1 MIFKK
6 RQVLMAALVVALGA
20 AVFVNW
26 YYTKQPQATQTNSPI
41 SSSQQQETENQE
53 AATAGNL
60 GDAQFVSGT
69 LPSSENKN
77 QTDEPEYFVQAKL
90 DRTVAHDKAK
100 ETLQET
106 INSSTADA
114 ESKKAA
120 SEALEKLSSNIKKET
135 DTENLIKAKIAS
147 GCVVVIDNGKAQVIV
162 EKGKLNDTV
171 VLQIKEIMIQQTGF
185 TVENITIIEAK

>member
-26 YYTKQPQATQTNSPI
+26 YYTKQPQTVQTNSPV
-41 SSSQQQETENQE
+41 SSTQQSTENQE

-69 LPSSENKN
+69 LPSSENKT
-77 QTDEPEYFVQAKL
+77 TDEPEYFVQAKL

-100 ETLQET
+100 ETLQQT
-106 INSSTADA
+106 IDSSTADA

-120 SEALEKLSSNIKKET
+120 SEALEKLSANIKKET
-135 DTENLIKAKIAS
+135 DTENLIKAKISS

-171 VLQIKEIMIQQTGF
+171 VLQIKEIVIQQTGF

>member
-26 YYTKQPQATQTNSPI
+26 YYTKQPQTVQTNSPV
-41 SSSQQQETENQE
+41 SSTQQSTENQE

-69 LPSSENKN
+69 LPSSENK
-77 QTDEPEYFVQAKL
+77 TDEPEYFVQAKL

-100 ETLQET
+100 ETLQQT
-106 INSSTADA
+106 IDSSTADA

-120 SEALEKLSSNIKKET
+120 SEALEKLSANIKKET
-135 DTENLIKAKIAS
+135 DTENLIKAKISS
-147 GCVVVIDNGKAQVIV
+147 GCVVVIDNSKAQVIV

-171 VLQIKEIMIQQTGF
+171 VLQIKEIVIQQTGF

>member
-26 YYTKQPQATQTNSPI
+26 YYTKQPQTVQTNSPV
-41 SSSQQQETENQE
+41 SSTQQDTENQE

-69 LPSSENKN
+69 LPSSENK
-77 QTDEPEYFVQAKL
+77 TDEPEYFVQAKL

-100 ETLQET
+100 ETLQQT
-106 INSSTADA
+106 IDSSTADA

-120 SEALEKLSSNIKKET
+120 SEALEKLSANIKKET
-135 DTENLIKAKIAS
+135 DTENLIKAKISS

-171 VLQIKEIMIQQTGF
+171 VLQIKEIVIQQTGF

>member
-26 YYTKQPQATQTNSPI
+26 YYTKQPQTVQTNSPV
-41 SSSQQQETENQE
+41 SSTQQDTENQE

-69 LPSSENKN
+69 LPSSENKT
-77 QTDEPEYFVQAKL
+77 TDEPEYFVQAKL

-100 ETLQET
+100 ETLQQT
-106 INSSTADA
+106 IDSSTADA

-120 SEALEKLSSNIKKET
+120 SEALEKLSANIKKET
-135 DTENLIKAKIAS
+135 DTENLIKAKISS
-147 GCVVVIDNGKAQVIV
+147 GCIVVIDNGKAQVIV

-171 VLQIKEIMIQQTGF
+171 VLQIKEIVIQQTGF

>member
-26 YYTKQPQATQTNSPI
+26 YYTKQPPTTQVNSPV
-41 SSSQQQETENQE
+41 SASQQETENQE

-69 LPSSENKN
+69 LPSSENTN

-90 DRTVAHDKAK
+90 DRTTAHDEAK

-120 SEALEKLSSNIKKET
+120 SEALEELSANIKKET

-171 VLQIKEIMIQQTGF
+171 VLQIKEIVIQQTGF

>member
-26 YYTKQPQATQTNSPI
+26 YYTKQPQTVQTNSPV
-41 SSSQQQETENQE
+41 SSTQQNTENQE

-69 LPSSENKN
+69 LPSSENKS
-77 QTDEPEYFVQAKL
+77 TDEPEYFVQAKL

-100 ETLQET
+100 ETLQQT
-106 INSSTADA
+106 IDSSTADA

-120 SEALEKLSSNIKKET
+120 SEALEKLSANIKKET
-135 DTENLIKAKIAS
+135 DTENLIKAKISS

-171 VLQIKEIMIQQTGF
+171 VLQIKEIVIQQTGF

>member
-26 YYTKQPQATQTNSPI
+26 YYTKQPQTVQTNSPV
-41 SSSQQQETENQE
+41 SSTQQNTENQE

-69 LPSSENKN
+69 LPSSENK
-77 QTDEPEYFVQAKL
+77 TDEPEYFVQAKL

-100 ETLQET
+100 ETLQQT
-106 INSSTADA
+106 IDSSTADA

-135 DTENLIKAKIAS
+135 DTENLIKAKISS

-171 VLQIKEIMIQQTGF
+171 VLQIKEIVIQQTGF

>member
-26 YYTKQPQATQTNSPI
+26 YYTKQPQTVQTNSPV
-41 SSSQQQETENQE
+41 SSTQQNTENQE
-53 AATAGNL
+53 AETAGNL

-69 LPSSENKN
+69 LPSSENKT
-77 QTDEPEYFVQAKL
+77 TDEPEYFVQAKL

-100 ETLQET
+100 ETLQQT
-106 INSSTADA
+106 IDSSTADA

-120 SEALEKLSSNIKKET
+120 SEALEKLSANIKKET
-135 DTENLIKAKIAS
+135 DTENLIKAKISS

-171 VLQIKEIMIQQTGF
+171 VLQIKEIVIQQTGF

>member
-26 YYTKQPQATQTNSPI
+26 YYTKQPQTVQTNSPV
-41 SSSQQQETENQE
+41 SSTQQNTENQE

-69 LPSSENKN
+69 LPSSENKS
-77 QTDEPEYFVQAKL
+77 TDEPEYFVQAKL

-100 ETLQET
+100 KTLQQT
-106 INSSTADA
+106 IDSSTADA

-120 SEALEKLSSNIKKET
+120 SEALEKLSANIKKET
-135 DTENLIKAKIAS
+135 DTENLIKAKISS

-171 VLQIKEIMIQQTGF
+171 VLQIKEIVIQQTGF

>member
-26 YYTKQPQATQTNSPI
+26 YYTKQPQTVQTNSPI
-41 SSSQQQETENQE
+41 SSTQQNTENQE

-69 LPSSENKN
+69 LPSSENKT
-77 QTDEPEYFVQAKL
+77 TDEPEYFVQAKL

-100 ETLQET
+100 ETLQQT
-106 INSSTADA
+106 IDSSTADA

-120 SEALEKLSSNIKKET
+120 SEALEKLSANIKKET
-135 DTENLIKAKIAS
+135 DTENLIKAKISS

-171 VLQIKEIMIQQTGF
+171 VLQIKEIVIQQTGF

>member
-26 YYTKQPQATQTNSPI
+26 YYTKQPQTVQTNSPV
-41 SSSQQQETENQE
+41 SSTQQDTENQE

-69 LPSSENKN
+69 LPSSENK
-77 QTDEPEYFVQAKL
+77 TDEPEYFVQAKL

-106 INSSTADA
+106 IDSSTADA

-120 SEALEKLSSNIKKET
+120 TQALEKLSANIKKET
-135 DTENLIKAKIAS
+135 DTENLIKAKISS
-147 GCVVVIDNGKAQVIV
+147 GCVVVIDNSKAQVIV

-171 VLQIKEIMIQQTGF
+171 VLQIKEIVIQQTGF

>member
-26 YYTKQPQATQTNSPI
+26 YYTKQPQTVQTNSPV
-41 SSSQQQETENQE
+41 SSTQQDTENQE

-69 LPSSENKN
+69 LPSSENKT
-77 QTDEPEYFVQAKL
+77 TDEPEYFVQAKL

-100 ETLQET
+100 ETLQQT
-106 INSSTADA
+106 IDSSTADA

-120 SEALEKLSSNIKKET
+120 SEALEKLSANIKKET
-135 DTENLIKAKIAS
+135 DTENLIKAKISS

-171 VLQIKEIMIQQTGF
+171 VLQIKEIVIQQTGF

>member
-26 YYTKQPQATQTNSPI
+26 YYTKQPQTVQTNSPV
-41 SSSQQQETENQE
+41 SSTQQNTENQE

-69 LPSSENKN
+69 LPSSENKT
-77 QTDEPEYFVQAKL
+77 TDEPEYFVQAKL

-100 ETLQET
+100 ETLQQT
-106 INSSTADA
+106 IDSSTADA

-120 SEALEKLSSNIKKET
+120 SEALETLSANIKKET
-135 DTENLIKAKIAS
+135 DTENLIKAKISS

-171 VLQIKEIMIQQTGF
+171 VLQIKEIVIQQTGF

>member
-26 YYTKQPQATQTNSPI
+26 YYTKQPQTVQTNSPV
-41 SSSQQQETENQE
+41 SSTQQSTENQE

-69 LPSSENKN
+69 LPSSENKT
-77 QTDEPEYFVQAKL
+77 TDEPEYFVQAKL

-100 ETLQET
+100 ETLQQT
-106 INSSTADA
+106 IDSSTADA

-135 DTENLIKAKIAS
+135 DTENLIKAKISS

-171 VLQIKEIMIQQTGF
+171 VLQIKEIVIQQTGF

>member
-26 YYTKQPQATQTNSPI
+26 YYTKQPQTVQTNSPV
-41 SSSQQQETENQE
+41 SSTQQDTENQE

-69 LPSSENKN
+69 LPSTENK
-77 QTDEPEYFVQAKL
+77 TDEPEYFVQAKL

-100 ETLQET
+100 ETLQQT
-106 INSSTADA
+106 IDSSTADA

-120 SEALEKLSSNIKKET
+120 SEALEKLSANIKKET
-135 DTENLIKAKIAS
+135 DTENLIKAKISS

-171 VLQIKEIMIQQTGF
+171 VLQIKEIVIQQTGF

>member
-26 YYTKQPQATQTNSPI
+26 YYTKQPQTVQTNSPV
-41 SSSQQQETENQE
+41 SSTQQDTENQE

-69 LPSSENKN
+69 LPSSENK
-77 QTDEPEYFVQAKL
+77 TDEPEYFVQAKL

-106 INSSTADA
+106 IDSSTADA

-120 SEALEKLSSNIKKET
+120 TQALEKLSANIKKET
-135 DTENLIKAKIAS
+135 DTENLIKAKISS
-147 GCVVVIDNGKAQVIV
+147 GCIVVIDNSKAQVIV

-171 VLQIKEIMIQQTGF
+171 VLQIKEIVIQQTGF

>member
-26 YYTKQPQATQTNSPI
+26 YYTKQPQTVQTNSPV
-41 SSSQQQETENQE
+41 SSTQQNTENQE

-69 LPSSENKN
+69 LPSSENK
-77 QTDEPEYFVQAKL
+77 TDEPEYFVQAKL

-100 ETLQET
+100 ETLQQT
-106 INSSTADA
+106 IDSSTADA

-120 SEALEKLSSNIKKET
+120 SEALEKLSANIKKET
-135 DTENLIKAKIAS
+135 DTENLIKAKISS
-147 GCVVVIDNGKAQVIV
+147 GCVVVIDNSKAQVIV

-171 VLQIKEIMIQQTGF
+171 VLQIKEIVIQQTGF

>member
-26 YYTKQPQATQTNSPI
+26 YYTKQPQTVQTNSPV
-41 SSSQQQETENQE
+41 SSTQQNTENQE

-69 LPSSENKN
+69 LPSSENKT
-77 QTDEPEYFVQAKL
+77 TDEPEYFVQAKL
-90 DRTVAHDKAK
+90 DRTIAHDKAK
-100 ETLQET
+100 ETLQQT
-106 INSSTADA
+106 IDSSTADA

-120 SEALEKLSSNIKKET
+120 SEALEKLSANIKKET
-135 DTENLIKAKIAS
+135 DTENLIKAKISS

-171 VLQIKEIMIQQTGF
+171 VLQIKEIVIQQTGF

>member
-26 YYTKQPQATQTNSPI
+26 YYTKQPQTVQTNSPV
-41 SSSQQQETENQE
+41 SSTQQNTENQE

-69 LPSSENKN
+69 LPSSENKT
-77 QTDEPEYFVQAKL
+77 TDEPEYFVQAKL

-100 ETLQET
+100 ETLQQT
-106 INSSTADA
+106 IDSSTADA

-120 SEALEKLSSNIKKET
+120 SEALEKLSANIKKET
-135 DTENLIKAKIAS
+135 DTENLIKAKISS

-162 EKGKLNDTV
+162 EKGNLNDTV
-171 VLQIKEIMIQQTGF
+171 VLQIKEIVIQQTGF

>member
-26 YYTKQPQATQTNSPI
+26 YYTKQPQTVQTNSPV
-41 SSSQQQETENQE
+41 SSTQQNTENQE

-69 LPSSENKN
+69 LPSSENKT
-77 QTDEPEYFVQAKL
+77 TDEPEYFVQAKL

-100 ETLQET
+100 ETLQQT
-106 INSSTADA
+106 IDSSTADA

-120 SEALEKLSSNIKKET
+120 SEALEKLSANIKKET
-135 DTENLIKAKIAS
+135 DTENLIKAKISS

-171 VLQIKEIMIQQTGF
+171 VLQIKEIVIQQTGF

>member
-26 YYTKQPQATQTNSPI
+26 YYTKQPQTVQTNSPV
-41 SSSQQQETENQE
+41 SSTQQNTENQE

-69 LPSSENKN
+69 LPSSENKS
-77 QTDEPEYFVQAKL
+77 TDEPEYFVQAKL

-100 ETLQET
+100 ETLQQT
-106 INSSTADA
+106 IDSSTADA

-120 SEALEKLSSNIKKET
+120 SEALENLSANIKKET
-135 DTENLIKAKIAS
+135 DTENLIKAKISS

-171 VLQIKEIMIQQTGF
+171 VLQIKEIVIQQTGF

>member
-26 YYTKQPQATQTNSPI
+26 YYTKQPQTVQTNSPV
-41 SSSQQQETENQE
+41 SSTQQNTENQE

-69 LPSSENKN
+69 LPSSENKT
-77 QTDEPEYFVQAKL
+77 TDEPEYFVQAKL

-100 ETLQET
+100 ETLQQT
-106 INSSTADA
+106 IDSSTADA

-120 SEALEKLSSNIKKET
+120 SEALEKLSANIKKET
-135 DTENLIKAKIAS
+135 DTENLIKAKISS
-147 GCVVVIDNGKAQVIV
+147 GCIVVIDNGKAQVIV

-171 VLQIKEIMIQQTGF
+171 VLQIKEIVIQQTGF

>member
-26 YYTKQPQATQTNSPI
+26 YYTKQPQTVQTNSPV
-41 SSSQQQETENQE
+41 SSTQQNTENQE

-69 LPSSENKN
+69 LPSSENK
-77 QTDEPEYFVQAKL
+77 TDEPEYFVQAKL

-100 ETLQET
+100 ETLQQT
-106 INSSTADA
+106 IDSSTADA

-120 SEALEKLSSNIKKET
+120 SEALEKLSANIKKET
-135 DTENLIKAKIAS
+135 DTENLIKAKILS

-171 VLQIKEIMIQQTGF
+171 VLQIKEIVIQQTGF

>member
-26 YYTKQPQATQTNSPI
+26 YYTKQPQTVQTNSPV
-41 SSSQQQETENQE
+41 SSTQQDTENQE

-69 LPSSENKN
+69 LPSSENK
-77 QTDEPEYFVQAKL
+77 TDEPEYFVQAKL

-100 ETLQET
+100 ETLQQT
-106 INSSTADA
+106 IDSSTADA

-135 DTENLIKAKIAS
+135 DTENLIKAKISS

-171 VLQIKEIMIQQTGF
+171 VLQIKEIVIQQTGF

>member
-26 YYTKQPQATQTNSPI
+26 YYTKQPQATQTNSPV
-41 SSSQQQETENQE
+41 SSSQTGTEVQE
-53 AATAGNL
+53 AETAGNL

-69 LPSSENKN
+69 LPSSENAE
-77 QTDEPEYFVQAKL
+77 TEEPEYFVQAKL

-106 INSSTADA
+106 IDSSTADA
-114 ESKKAA
+114 ESKAAA
-120 SEALEKLSSNIKKET
+120 SKALEELSSNIKKET
-135 DTENLIKAKIAS
+135 DTENLIKAKISS
-147 GCVVVIDNGKAQVIV
+147 GCVVVIDDGKAQVIV
-162 EKGKLNDTV
+162 EKGKLNDTT
-171 VLQIKEIMIQQTGF
+171 VLQIKEIVIQQTGF

>member
-26 YYTKQPQATQTNSPI
+26 YYTKQPQTVQTNSPV
-41 SSSQQQETENQE
+41 SSTQQQDTENQE

-69 LPSSENKN
+69 LPSSENKT
-77 QTDEPEYFVQAKL
+77 TDEPEYFVQAKL

-100 ETLQET
+100 ETLQQT
-106 INSSTADA
+106 IDSSTADA

-120 SEALEKLSSNIKKET
+120 SEALEKLSANIKKET
-135 DTENLIKAKIAS
+135 DTENLIKAKISS

-171 VLQIKEIMIQQTGF
+171 VLQIKEIVIQQTGF

>member
-41 SSSQQQETENQE
+41 SDSQYETENQE

-69 LPSSENKN
+69 LPSAENSD

-106 INSSTADA
+106 IDSSTADA
-114 ESKKAA
+114 ESKAAA
-120 SEALEKLSSNIKKET
+120 SEALEELSANIKKET

-162 EKGKLNDTV
+162 EKGKLNDTTA
-171 VLQIKEIMIQQTGF
+171 LQIKEIVIQQTGF

>member
-6 RQVLMAALVVALGA
+6 RQVLMAALVAALGA

-26 YYTKQPQATQTNSPI
+26 YYTKQPQTVQTNSPV
-41 SSSQQQETENQE
+41 SSTQQNTENQE

-69 LPSSENKN
+69 LPSSENKT
-77 QTDEPEYFVQAKL
+77 TDEPEYFVQAKL

-100 ETLQET
+100 ETLQQT
-106 INSSTADA
+106 IDSSTADA

-120 SEALEKLSSNIKKET
+120 SEALEKLSANIKKET
-135 DTENLIKAKIAS
+135 DTENLIKAKISS

-171 VLQIKEIMIQQTGF
+171 VLQIKEIVIQQTGF

>member
-26 YYTKQPQATQTNSPI
+26 YYTKQPQTVQTNSPV
-41 SSSQQQETENQE
+41 SSTQQNTENQE

-69 LPSSENKN
+69 LPSSENK
-77 QTDEPEYFVQAKL
+77 TDEPEYFVQAKL

-100 ETLQET
+100 ETLQQT
-106 INSSTADA
+106 IDSSTADA

-120 SEALEKLSSNIKKET
+120 SEALEKLSANIKKET
-135 DTENLIKAKIAS
+135 DTENLIKAKISS

-162 EKGKLNDTV
+162 EKGKLNDTA
-171 VLQIKEIMIQQTGF
+171 VLQIKEIVIQQTGF

>member
-26 YYTKQPQATQTNSPI
+26 YYTKQPQTVQTNSPV
-41 SSSQQQETENQE
+41 SSTHQNTENQE

-69 LPSSENKN
+69 LPSSENKT
-77 QTDEPEYFVQAKL
+77 TDEPEYFVQAKL

-100 ETLQET
+100 ETLQQT
-106 INSSTADA
+106 IDSSTADA

-120 SEALEKLSSNIKKET
+120 SEALEKLSANIKKET
-135 DTENLIKAKIAS
+135 DTENLIKAKISS

-171 VLQIKEIMIQQTGF
+171 VLQIKEIVIQQTGF

>member
-26 YYTKQPQATQTNSPI
+26 YYTKQPQTVQTNSPV
-41 SSSQQQETENQE
+41 SSTQQDTENQE

-69 LPSSENKN
+69 LPSSENK
-77 QTDEPEYFVQAKL
+77 TDEPEYFVQAKL

-100 ETLQET
+100 ETLQQT
-106 INSSTADA
+106 IDSSTADA

-120 SEALEKLSSNIKKET
+120 SEALEKLSANIKKET
-135 DTENLIKAKIAS
+135 DTENLIKAKISS

-171 VLQIKEIMIQQTGF
+171 VLQIKEIVIQQTGF
-185 TVENITIIEAK
+185 TVENITIIEVK

>member
-26 YYTKQPQATQTNSPI
+26 YYTKQPQTVQTNSPV
-41 SSSQQQETENQE
+41 SSTQQNTENQE

-69 LPSSENKN
+69 LPSSENKT
-77 QTDEPEYFVQAKL
+77 TDEPEYFVQAKL

-100 ETLQET
+100 ETLQQT
-106 INSSTADA
+106 IDSSTADA

-120 SEALEKLSSNIKKET
+120 SEALEKLSANIKKET
-135 DTENLIKAKIAS
+135 DTENLIKAKISS

-162 EKGKLNDTV
+162 EKGKLNDTM
-171 VLQIKEIMIQQTGF
+171 VLQIKEIVIQQTGF

>member
-26 YYTKQPQATQTNSPI
+26 YYTKQPQTVQTNSPV
-41 SSSQQQETENQE
+41 SSTQQNTENQE

-69 LPSSENKN
+69 LPSSENKT
-77 QTDEPEYFVQAKL
+77 TDEPEYFVQAKL

-100 ETLQET
+100 ETLQQT
-106 INSSTADA
+106 IDSSTADA

-120 SEALEKLSSNIKKET
+120 SEALEKLSANIKKET
-135 DTENLIKAKIAS
+135 DAENLIKAKISS

-171 VLQIKEIMIQQTGF
+171 VLQIKEIVIQQTGF

>member
-1 MIFKK
+1 MIFNK

-26 YYTKQPQATQTNSPI
+26 YYTKQPQTVQTNSPV
-41 SSSQQQETENQE
+41 SSTQQNTENQE

-69 LPSSENKN
+69 LPSSENKT
-77 QTDEPEYFVQAKL
+77 TDEPEYFVQAKL

-100 ETLQET
+100 ETLQQT
-106 INSSTADA
+106 IDSSTADA

-120 SEALEKLSSNIKKET
+120 SEALEKLSANIKKET
-135 DTENLIKAKIAS
+135 DTENLIKAKISS

-171 VLQIKEIMIQQTGF
+171 VLQIKEIVIQQTGF

>member
-26 YYTKQPQATQTNSPI
+26 YYTKQPQTTQANSPVTA
-41 SSSQQQETENQE
+41 SQQETENQE

-69 LPSSENKN
+69 LPSSENES
-77 QTDEPEYFVQAKL
+77 QTGEPEYFVQAKL

-106 INSSTADA
+106 IDSSSADA

-120 SEALEKLSSNIKKET
+120 SEALEELSANIKKET
-135 DTENLIKAKIAS
+135 DTENLIKAKISS

-171 VLQIKEIMIQQTGF
+171 VLQIKEIVIQQTGF

>member
-26 YYTKQPQATQTNSPI
+26 YYTKQPQTVQTNSPV
-41 SSSQQQETENQE
+41 SSTQQDTENQE

-69 LPSSENKN
+69 LPSSENKT
-77 QTDEPEYFVQAKL
+77 TDEPEYFVQAKL

-100 ETLQET
+100 ETLQQT
-106 INSSTADA
+106 IDSSTADA

-135 DTENLIKAKIAS
+135 DTENLIKAKISS

-171 VLQIKEIMIQQTGF
+171 VLQIKEIVIQQTGF

>member
-6 RQVLMAALVVALGA
+6 RQILMAALVVALGA

-26 YYTKQPQATQTNSPI
+26 YYTKQPQTVQTNSPV
-41 SSSQQQETENQE
+41 SSTQQDTENHE

-69 LPSSENKN
+69 LPSSENKT
-77 QTDEPEYFVQAKL
+77 TDEPEYFVQAKL

-100 ETLQET
+100 ETLQQT
-106 INSSTADA
+106 IDSSTADA

-120 SEALEKLSSNIKKET
+120 SEALEKLSANIKKET
-135 DTENLIKAKIAS
+135 DTENLIKAKISS

-171 VLQIKEIMIQQTGF
+171 VLQIKEIVIQQTGF

>member
-26 YYTKQPQATQTNSPI
+26 YYTKQPQTVQTNSPI
-41 SSSQQQETENQE
+41 SSTQQNTENQE
-53 AATAGNL
+53 AETAGNL

-69 LPSSENKN
+69 LPSSENK
-77 QTDEPEYFVQAKL
+77 TDEPEYFVQAKL

-100 ETLQET
+100 ETLQQT
-106 INSSTADA
+106 IDSSTADA

-120 SEALEKLSSNIKKET
+120 SEALEKLSANIKKET
-135 DTENLIKAKIAS
+135 DTENLIKAKISS

-171 VLQIKEIMIQQTGF
+171 VLQIKEIVIQQTGF

>member
-26 YYTKQPQATQTNSPI
+26 YYTKQPQTVQTNSPV
-41 SSSQQQETENQE
+41 SSTQQNTENQE

-69 LPSSENKN
+69 LPSSENKS
-77 QTDEPEYFVQAKL
+77 TDEPEYFVQAKL

-100 ETLQET
+100 ETLQQT
-106 INSSTADA
+106 IDSSTADA

-120 SEALEKLSSNIKKET
+120 SEALENLSANIKKET
-135 DTENLIKAKIAS
+135 DTENLIKAKISS

-171 VLQIKEIMIQQTGF
+171 VLQIKEIVIHQTGF